1 MSVQTLTNS
10 FMMKYSKLLLDE
22 IIRQESRI
30 IIRLVIILDKLVA
43 SDDGHHQQ
51 LYDHEPWNIASS
63 QST

>member
-1 MSVQTLTNS
+1 
-10 FMMKYSKLLLDE
+10 MMKYSKLLLDE

-51 LYDHEPWNIASS
+51 LYDHEPWNIGSS